1 MFWPEYLKIIKR
13 TMATEKVWSVG
24 EVNRYV
30 HNMMDDDYLLQD
42 ISIKGELSNV
52 KYHSSGHVY
61 FTLKDESSCI
71 SACLFASD
79 RANLTFRLEAGD
91 EVIIRG
97 RVSVYE
103 KAGSYQVYVKEV
115 KRAGIGEL
123 YKRFEHL
130 KQELLEMGMFDP
142 MYKKPIPAYIE
153 KLGVVTASTGA
164 AVRDIINVSKRRNP
178 YIHIFLYP
186 AKVQGEGAADSIA
199 DGIRT
204 LDRMGVDT
212 IIIGRGGGSIEDLW
226 AFNEEKVARA
236 VFDCNT
242 PVISGT
248 GHETDVT
255 IADLVADLRAPTP
268 SAAAELAVFDY
279 RAFTEALSG
288 YRDSML
294 RLIGNRILKY
304 REQAAELKA
313 RIESRS
319 PSAKLGI
326 RKEKLKG
333 YRMKLIKEMDRILSE
348 KKRKRAVFAETL
360 SALSP
365 LNTLSRG
372 YTFTENERGKA
383 VTSVK
388 DVDPGEEIRVYT
400 KDGRIYANVGRIE
413 ENRDR

>member
-1 MFWPEYLKIIKR
+1 MPLPMK
-13 TMATEKVWSVG
+13 AEKVWSVG

-30 HNMMDDDYLLQD
+30 HNMMEDDYLLRD

-61 FTLKDESSCI
+61 FTLKDGVSCL

-79 RANLTFRLEAGD
+79 RANVTFRMEAGD
-91 EVIIRG
+91 EVIVRG
-97 RVSVYE
+97 RISVYE
-103 KAGSYQVYVKEV
+103 KAGTYQIYVKEV
-115 KRAGIGEL
+115 KKAGIGEL
-123 YKRFEHL
+123 YQKFEKL
-130 KQELLEMGMFDP
+130 KNELLEMGMFDP
-142 MYKKPIPAYIE
+142 MYKKPVPMYISR
-153 KLGVVTASTGA
+153 LGVVTAPTGA

-178 YIHIFLYP
+178 FIRIFLYP
-186 AKVQGEGAADSIA
+186 AKVQGEGAADSVA
-199 DGIRT
+199 EGIRT
-204 LDRMGVDT
+204 LDKMGVDT

-248 GHETDVT
+248 GHETDIT
-255 IADLVADLRAPTP
+255 IADMVADLRAPTP

-279 RAFTEALSG
+279 NAFSDSLSG
-288 YRDSML
+288 YRDTLLHLMD
-294 RLIGNRILKY
+294 NRISRC
-304 REQAAELKA
+304 REQAAELRS

-326 RKEKLKG
+326 KKERLRAYEMSLKNEMQ
-333 YRMKLIKEMDRILSE
+333 RVLSRIKKE
-348 KKRKRAVFAETL
+348 RAVYAETL

-372 YTFTENERGKA
+372 YTFTVNREGKP
-383 VTSVK
+383 VTSIK
-388 DVDPGEEIRVYT
+388 DTGINEEIKVYT
-400 KDGRIYANVGRIE
+400 KDGRIFANVGRIE
-413 ENRDR
+413 KDTNR

>member
-1 MFWPEYLKIIKR
+1 MPLPMK
-13 TMATEKVWSVG
+13 AEKVWSVG

-30 HNMMDDDYLLQD
+30 HNMMEDDYLLRD

-61 FTLKDESSCI
+61 FTLKDGVSCL

-79 RANLTFRLEAGD
+79 RANVTFRMEAGD
-91 EVIIRG
+91 EVIVRG
-97 RVSVYE
+97 RISVYE
-103 KAGSYQVYVKEV
+103 KAGTYQIYVKEV
-115 KRAGIGEL
+115 KKAGIGEL
-123 YKRFEHL
+123 YQKFEKL
-130 KQELLEMGMFDP
+130 KNELLEMGMFDP
-142 MYKKPIPAYIE
+142 MYKKPVPMYISR
-153 KLGVVTASTGA
+153 LGVVTAPTGA

-178 YIHIFLYP
+178 FIRIFLYP
-186 AKVQGEGAADSIA
+186 AKVQGEGAADSVA
-199 DGIRT
+199 EGIRT
-204 LDRMGVDT
+204 LDKMGVDT

-248 GHETDVT
+248 GHETDIT
-255 IADLVADLRAPTP
+255 IADMVADLRAPTP

-279 RAFTEALSG
+279 NAFSDSLSG
-288 YRDSML
+288 YRDTLLHLMD
-294 RLIGNRILKY
+294 NRISRC
-304 REQAAELKA
+304 REQAAELRS

-326 RKEKLKG
+326 KKERLRAYEMSLKNEMQ
-333 YRMKLIKEMDRILSE
+333 RVLSRIKKE
-348 KKRKRAVFAETL
+348 RAVYAETL

-372 YTFTENERGKA
+372 YTFTVNREGKP
-383 VTSVK
+383 VTSIK
-388 DVDPGEEIRVYT
+388 DTGINEEIKVYT
-400 KDGRIYANVGRIE
+400 KDGRIFANVGRIE
-413 ENRDR
+413 KDTDR